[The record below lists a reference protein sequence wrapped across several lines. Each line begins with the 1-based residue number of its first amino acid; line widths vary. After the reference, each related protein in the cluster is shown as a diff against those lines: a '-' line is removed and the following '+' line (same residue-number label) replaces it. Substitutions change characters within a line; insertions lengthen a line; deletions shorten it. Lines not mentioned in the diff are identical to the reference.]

1 MEALIVILGL
11 AGLAGLG
18 LAAQRWGA
26 DTARTDDR
34 QPHRAL

>member
-1 MEALIVILGL
+1 MEALIVIL
-11 AGLAGLG
+11 GLAGLG